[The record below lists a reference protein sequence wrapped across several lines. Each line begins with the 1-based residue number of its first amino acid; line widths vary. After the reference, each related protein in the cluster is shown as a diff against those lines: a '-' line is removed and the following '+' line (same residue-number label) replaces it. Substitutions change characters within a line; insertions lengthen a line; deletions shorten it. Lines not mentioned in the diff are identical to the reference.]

1 MTPPAKTPPK
11 LQDIIAVLA
20 NLARQRPAAGEA
32 SLDQRIAATILE
44 NAEFAATAPIAAL
57 AERANVSEATITR
70 FCRHLGCESSRDF
83 KYRLTQALAVGR
95 AYLQPPPPPRRQD
108 QVEIAHLVATSAIAA
123 IIATRDTIDGAKIQ
137 QVAEL
142 IASAQQIFCF
152 GSGGTSSLAAVEL
165 QNRLFRLGLA
175 SVAQIDG
182 QLQVLNAAVS
192 RPGTVVVGFSRSG
205 YARSVIDALAL
216 AQHYGGKTVAIT
228 ALGSELAAT
237 ADLVIGLDVEED
249 GNIYKPTPSRYAL
262 LAVIDMIATLVAENR
277 GNEALENLRR
287 IKQSLNRMNVFDP
300 KLPLGD

>member
-1 MTPPAKTPPK
+1 MPPPAAPQAK
-11 LQDIIAVLA
+11 LQDIIAVLTR
-20 NLARQRPAAGEA
+20 LARQHQAGEGDA
-32 SLDQRIAATILE
+32 LDQRIAATILE
-44 NAEFAATAPIAAL
+44 NAEFAATAPMAAL
-57 AERANVSEATITR
+57 AERAQVSEATITR

-95 AYLQPPPPPRRQD
+95 AYLQPTPPPRHQD
-108 QVEIAHLVATSAIAA
+108 QSEIAHIVAAGAVAA
-123 IIATRDTIDGAKIQ
+123 ITATRDSVDGAKLQ

-142 IASAQQIFCF
+142 IAAAQQIFCF
-152 GSGGTSSLAAVEL
+152 GSGGTSSMAAVEL

-205 YARSVIDALAL
+205 YARSVIDALGL
-216 AQHYGGKTVAIT
+216 ARHYGGKTVAIT

-237 ADLVIGLDVEED
+237 ADLVINLDVEED
-249 GNIYKPTPSRYAL
+249 GNIYKPSPSRYAL
-262 LAVIDMIATLVAENR
+262 LAVIDMIATLVAEIR
-277 GNEALENLRR
+277 GSEALENLRR